1 MRALQKLSAVCVAT
15 GFLVVFGW
23 GPSWHSGQ
31 WLPEWNA
38 EQSAKADTLLE
49 TEGSLVSGDAVL
61 DDGSLYDQ
69 YKFSG
74 AGGQYVTIFL
84 ESNDFDPYLILLDPN
99 GQRIGEN
106 DDISRTNR
114 NSRLIVTLPA
124 TGTYTAVA
132 NSYES
137 GKNGGYAIKVD
148 IASDWTSLS
157 QTLARTAVPNSNTV
171 CTRAIADMTNTLETD
186 REASAVVSSL
196 QLDRLYIG
204 GPSVRP
210 NGVNVSINGPAALS
224 VMFSPQLLTQMSAQL
239 VGACSSVGAI
249 IFSTEAGDYERT
261 FGFLPMPGNATD
273 QVARGDEAAEMVTE
287 FSCVSRQEGAPSTP
301 LTWGESFCS

>member
-1 MRALQKLSAVCVAT
+1 M
-15 GFLVVFGW
+15 
-23 GPSWHSGQ
+23 
-31 WLPEWNA
+31 
-38 EQSAKADTLLE
+38 
-49 TEGSLVSGDAVL
+49 
-61 DDGSLYDQ
+61 
-69 YKFSG
+69 
-74 AGGQYVTIFL
+74 
-84 ESNDFDPYLILLDPN
+84 
-99 GQRIGEN
+99 
-106 DDISRTNR
+106 
-114 NSRLIVTLPA
+114 TLPA